1 MRNCMTDAFDA
12 RDYGLAQFEKETP
25 VETTRRERRYN
36 DDTTNAA
43 VRRFNDLRALRS
55 KIACLEA
62 QAETAREE
70 YIELRA
76 TAYDGI
82 RVQGGK
88 PSERLVNAVLR
99 WADLDA
105 ELKRLREQ
113 ERWARIALDEAM
125 KPLKIS
131 QREVLKLYYFEGV
144 SVGEIAELLDYS
156 CWWVKTAKRTGLE
169 VVSRF
174 FENFLE
180 KFQKKC

>member
-1 MRNCMTDAFDA
+1 MNDALDA
-12 RDYGLAQFEKETP
+12 REYGLAIFEKETP
-25 VETTRRERRYN
+25 VETTRRERSYN
-36 DDTTNAA
+36 NENANAA

-105 ELKRLREQ
+105 EIKRLREQ
-113 ERWARIALDEAM
+113 ERWAHIALDEAM
-125 KPLKIS
+125 KPLTVA

-144 SVGEIAELLDYS
+144 SVSGIAELLDYS
-156 CWWVKTAKRTGLE
+156 SWWVKTAKRTGLE
-169 VVSRF
+169 EVARF